1 MYIRVLMLD
10 EDGPL
15 IKLTTE
21 IAMNDEG
28 QVVVLDIDDKD
39 YLTSRNTIL
48 ASNFENY
55 LHRAL
60 INGYVDITDLGIF
73 DYPDDDDDEDDDE

>member
-21 IAMNDEG
+21 IAMNDKG
-28 QVVVLDIDDKD
+28 QVVVWDIDDKD

-55 LHRAL
+55 LHLAL
-60 INGYVDITDLGIF
+60 INGYVDIADLGIF
-73 DYPDDDDDEDDDE
+73 DYPDDEEDEDDDE